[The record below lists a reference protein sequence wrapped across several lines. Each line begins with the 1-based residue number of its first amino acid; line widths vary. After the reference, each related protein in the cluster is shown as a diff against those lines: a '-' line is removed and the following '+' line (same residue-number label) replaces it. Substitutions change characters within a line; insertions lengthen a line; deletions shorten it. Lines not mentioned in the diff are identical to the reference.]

1 MAARLIV
8 GALALHPPSAH
19 ALTDGR
25 VDHVELA
32 QPPRGRVEY
41 VPVNIS
47 APLHAC
53 RRMPQ
58 SYAPTIELIRRHS
71 QAGAVVATFTNAAAA
86 KFALNWARQLQA
98 VGLKSIIG
106 VSQRLGAETEN
117 ELRAAGAGLF
127 CADGE
132 HMQLN
137 GQAGRWSEVWPLL
150 RAGVHVLLSD
160 SDIAWMRNPLPYFEQ
175 ARHTACMRSART
187 LHVLPCT
194 AHTPPCPEQVRL
206 RHPRLDYLMCTDTA
220 YNNYAAAPL
229 VRGLGSKPGPS
240 PSPKPNSH
248 RDPHPNQ
255 HARNRRRR
263 LRAEEEALVEQ
274 GGVSSGAAP
283 SEASSPQ
290 ASSSPLLR
298 DEDADPLEP

>member
-175 ARHTACMRSART
+175 ARHTACMRSALT
-187 LHVLPCT
+187 VHVLPCT

-206 RHPRLDYLMCTDTA
+206 RHPRLDYLLCTDTA

-229 VRGLGSKPGPS
+229 VSVRVEAEPEPEPEAELS
-240 PSPKPNSH
+240 P
-248 RDPHPNQ
+248 
-255 HARNRRRR
+255 
-263 LRAEEEALVEQ
+263 
-274 GGVSSGAAP
+274 
-283 SEASSPQ
+283 
-290 ASSSPLLR
+290 
-298 DEDADPLEP
+298 